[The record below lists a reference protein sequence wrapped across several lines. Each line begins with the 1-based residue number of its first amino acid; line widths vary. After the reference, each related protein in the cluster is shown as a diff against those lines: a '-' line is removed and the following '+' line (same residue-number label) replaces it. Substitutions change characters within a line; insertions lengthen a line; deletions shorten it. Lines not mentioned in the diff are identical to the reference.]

1 MASFKPT
8 KEEIEYFKKIYLL
21 YGNTS
26 IDAYDDNYS
35 EVMEGFYYVRTGNV
49 YGWKN
54 LEDEFVN
61 LGLFKFDE
69 DSYEI
74 TVQPEIMT
82 YEQT

>member
-1 MASFKPT
+1 MAQFKPT
-8 KEEIEYFKKIYLL
+8 KEEIDYFKKIYLL

-35 EVMEGFYYVRTGNV
+35 EVMEGFYCIRTGNA

-61 LGLFKFDE
+61 LGLLVFDE

-74 TVQPEIMT
+74 TIQPEIMT